1 MPYTAKRIITR
12 KHDETWTSPVEAIK
26 TITTC
31 DMSLTEQKKNF
42 LKNLTRKKHIVNN
55 LVKQ

>member
-31 DMSLTEQKKNF
+31 DMSLTEQKKIF
-42 LKNLTRKKHIVNN
+42 KKFNTE
-55 LVKQ
+55 KAYCQ